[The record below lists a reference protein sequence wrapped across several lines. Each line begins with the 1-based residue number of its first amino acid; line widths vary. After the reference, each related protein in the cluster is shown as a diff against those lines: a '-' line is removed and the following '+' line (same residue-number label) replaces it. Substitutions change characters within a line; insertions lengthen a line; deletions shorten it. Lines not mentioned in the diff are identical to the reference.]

1 MASTHDT
8 KPIVIDSDDPGFGHA
23 MPMLI
28 TQGACILVF
37 VVILYAIALQ
47 FA

>member
-1 MASTHDT
+1 MASNHDT
-8 KPIVIDSDDPGFGHA
+8 QPLVVEADDPGFGHA

-28 TQGACILVF
+28 TQGIAIIVF